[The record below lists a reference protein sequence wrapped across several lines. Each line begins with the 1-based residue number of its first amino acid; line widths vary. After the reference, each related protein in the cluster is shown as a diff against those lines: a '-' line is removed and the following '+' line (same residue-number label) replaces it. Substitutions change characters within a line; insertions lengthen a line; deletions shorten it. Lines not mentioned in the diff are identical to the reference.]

1 MANSNF
7 PFKYGSSPFAWAL
20 YHTPFDEDRAC
31 PVGTERRVR
40 VSKSEIPGSTSKFS
54 QAYYYLEFLN
64 EHVIISSYPFQY
76 VLIIEH
82 RNHHPSIGF
91 YDQHCVPGL
100 VFL

>member
-1 MANSNF
+1 MRTGHVQSELSE
-7 PFKYGSSPFAWAL
+7 GSEFQSL
-20 YHTPFDEDRAC
+20 
-31 PVGTERRVR
+31 
-40 VSKSEIPGSTSKFS
+40 KS
-54 QAYYYLEFLN
+54 QARLRNLARLIITFEFLK